1 MEIQHLT
8 RNKSQAVA
16 AATLIHARA
25 PRYNAGPSFVNY
37 GNMGHRRGHR
47 FFQRGITST
56 GVNRIW
62 HGSQKKPQHSRAPS
76 YSSEISFVSYGNM
89 SHRRGPSLGDTLRVS
104 NFKRSGLHF
113 VSGGGGGVSPD
124 PLEVNAAIPTGAM
137 PPHDVYEGVMTTDPT
152 QRFGNDPFVDV
163 EAYWCFKPKDGD
175 RKQQPQYQILLIA

>member
-56 GVNRIW
+56 G
-62 HGSQKKPQHSRAPS
+62 
-76 YSSEISFVSYGNM
+76 SS
-89 SHRRGPSLGDTLRVS
+89 S